1 MEALN
6 FSYNNRPICYIG
18 FPQHLNICK
27 FHSHQTLVIMKSKDH
42 KESWKDT
49 LIAAVAAFAA
59 MIAASRW
66 FMGQLAR
73 RAARMWFW

>member
-1 MEALN
+1 M
-6 FSYNNRPICYIG
+6 R
-18 FPQHLNICK
+18 
-27 FHSHQTLVIMKSKDH
+27 SKARN
-42 KESWKDT
+42 ENWKDK
-49 LIAAVAAFAA
+49 LIAGLASFAA

>member
-1 MEALN
+1 
-6 FSYNNRPICYIG
+6 
-18 FPQHLNICK
+18 
-27 FHSHQTLVIMKSKDH
+27 MKSKDH

>member
-1 MEALN
+1 
-6 FSYNNRPICYIG
+6 
-18 FPQHLNICK
+18 
-27 FHSHQTLVIMKSKDH
+27 MKPDIR
-42 KESWKDT
+42 KENWKDK
-49 LIAAVAAFAA
+49 LIGGIAAFAA

>member
-1 MEALN
+1 M
-6 FSYNNRPICYIG
+6 RTRD
-18 FPQHLNICK
+18 Q
-27 FHSHQTLVIMKSKDH
+27 
-42 KESWKDT
+42 KETWKDKT
-49 LIAAVAAFAA
+49 IAALAAFAA